1 MPFGLRN
8 AAQTFQRFMD
18 EVTRG
23 LDDCFVYVD
32 DILLAS
38 DSEDEHF
45 ALLQKLFQRFKAY
58 GVRINPAKCTLAAQS
73 LTFLGHQIDKNGVS
87 PSPDKV
93 EAIRAFPTP
102 TTTKQLRQFLEMIN
116 FYRRFLPNIA
126 VTLAPLDA
134 LVSPQCQQITLS
146 PSQLEAFETAKV
158 ALSNATLLQHP
169 DPSAPL
175 ALMVD
180 ASHEAIGAVLQQKTE
195 GSWKPLAF
203 FSRRLHPHQKRY
215 STFGRELLAAYS
227 AVRHFRS
234 AIQGQHLVIYTDHK
248 PLVHAFRNAP
258 QTLSDRE
265 TRHLEFITCFASDLR
280 HIKGTDNVVA
290 DAMSRNLHSLQP
302 HDPLSAKKIA
312 IMQAEDPEL
321 SSVKQD
327 TSLQLRPQVINDC
340 HLPLWVDVSVS
351 PARIYIP
358 ASFRH
363 SVFEATHG
371 LSHSG
376 VRATKRLI
384 LTRYVWPGVKRDVA
398 RWTASCIPCQRSKVH
413 RHTRSPPVEFP
424 PPGTRFEHVHLDIVG
439 PLPPSENKQYL
450 LTAVDRFSRW
460 PEAWPVAEIS
470 AKTIARTFLEGWIS
484 RFGIPSRIT
493 TDRGRQFDSE
503 LWASFSKLL
512 GCQHIATSAYHPQS
526 NGLVERFHR
535 QLKSAL
541 IAHMHERSPLDG
553 SAPSR
558 FAGPTYGRQSRLG
571 TCPG

>member
-1 MPFGLRN
+1 
-8 AAQTFQRFMD
+8 
-18 EVTRG
+18 
-23 LDDCFVYVD
+23 
-32 DILLAS
+32 LAS

-102 TTTKQLRQFLEMIN
+102 TTTKQLRQFLGMIN

-146 PSQLEAFETAKV
+146 PSQLEAFETAK
-158 ALSNATLLQHP
+158 
-169 DPSAPL
+169 
-175 ALMVD
+175 
-180 ASHEAIGAVLQQKTE
+180 
-195 GSWKPLAF
+195 
-203 FSRRLHPHQKRY
+203 
-215 STFGRELLAAYS
+215 
-227 AVRHFRS
+227 
-234 AIQGQHLVIYTDHK
+234 
-248 PLVHAFRNAP
+248 
-258 QTLSDRE
+258 
-265 TRHLEFITCFASDLR
+265 
-280 HIKGTDNVVA
+280 
-290 DAMSRNLHSLQP
+290 P

-371 LSHSG
+371 LSHPG

-424 PPGTRFEHVHLDIVG
+424 LPGTRFEHVHLDIVG

-558 FAGPTYGRQSRLG
+558 FAGPTYGRQRQFFERTANDASDDPFSFANRLKSSMQRLKPVAPRSSMRAPFISKSLKECTHVFLQVAPRPHG
-571 TCPG
+571 LVPLYFGPHAVIKRTDKTITINMDGREATVAIDRTKPAFVDNDKHEASVSNRPRRVIFSQTPTTTSSGGVM